1 MLHDATWRNRGMQA
15 DLIDRL
21 GVVNLPSRQ
30 VVPRGAV
37 KAGMPGCRTLP
48 FGRVPVEIILASGK
62 APLQG
67 QGQKGRSGL
76 AWPFAG
82 GCPGRQKSGS
92 HHSSTKLKL
101 EPSHPDQSFLA
112 SCFGH
117 FQAQSY
123 QRLIAGSYANPFLYL
138 SYSPHFL
145 LYPSHN
151 SLREFARVYDFV
163 YPLPCI
169 SIDIDRSSPASTR
182 PSLLASWT
190 EYPFQAFVS
199 TLYGPLAMQMVPPSF
214 PLFDL

>member
-48 FGRVPVEIILASGK
+48 FGRVSSGDLFLHQVR
-62 APLQG
+62 PRCR
-67 QGQKGRSGL
+67 GRGKREVGL
-76 AWPFAG
+76 GVAFCWWV
-82 GCPGRQKSGS
+82 PGRQMSGS

-117 FQAQSY
+117 SQAQSY

-138 SYSPHFL
+138 SYSLHF
-145 LYPSHN
+145 S
-151 SLREFARVYDFV
+151 
-163 YPLPCI
+163 PLPV
-169 SIDIDRSSPASTR
+169 T
-182 PSLLASWT
+182 
-190 EYPFQAFVS
+190 
-199 TLYGPLAMQMVPPSF
+199 
-214 PLFDL
+214 